1 MKNPATSYAEYLA
14 LERTAAD
21 KHEYLRGDVWAM
33 AGGTPEHGRL
43 AMALGRALAEALT
56 GRPCVVYSSDVR
68 LRIAATDRSTY
79 ADAFVVCGPDARAAD
94 DSDAVTNP
102 VLIAEVL
109 SPTTERSDRGEKFA
123 HYQHIESL
131 KLYVLVSQDSRRIE
145 VFHRQGVN
153 WLLSIHEAG
162 ADVPLAELGISVRVD
177 DVYFDP
183 RSAR

>member
-1 MKNPATSYAEYLA
+1 MKNPLTTYAEYLA
-14 LERTAAD
+14 LERTAEE

-43 AMALGRALAEALT
+43 AMALGRVLAGALT
-56 GRPCVVYSSDVR
+56 GKPCVVYSSDVR
-68 LRIAATDRSTY
+68 LRIAATNRSTY
-79 ADAFVVCGPDARAAD
+79 ADAFVVCGPDRRAGD
-94 DSDAVTNP
+94 DPDAITNP

-123 HYQHIESL
+123 HYQQIESL
-131 KLYVLVSQDSRRIE
+131 QLYVLVSQDSRRIE

-162 ADVPLAELGISVRVD
+162 AEVPLTEIGVTLRVD

-183 RSAR
+183 RAAR